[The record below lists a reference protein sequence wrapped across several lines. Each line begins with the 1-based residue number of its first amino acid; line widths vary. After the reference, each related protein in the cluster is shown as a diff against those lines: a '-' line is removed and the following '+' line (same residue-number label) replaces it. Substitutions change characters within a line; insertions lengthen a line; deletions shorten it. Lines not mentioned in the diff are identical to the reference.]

1 MQALREREYLQ
12 RLTRAAIVGAF
23 YAAVTLLTAPISF
36 GAIQCRVSEALTMLP
51 WLFPETGW
59 GLFAGCLIANI
70 LGSGNPL
77 DIVFGSLATLLS
89 AILTSHIRRK
99 GFAALPP
106 VILNGV
112 MVGAALGYAAAPE
125 AFWVSFPLIALEVV
139 LGEALAVF
147 ALGLPLV
154 SVLGRI
160 SYFRERARRRP

>member
-1 MQALREREYLQ
+1 MKDGEKLR
-12 RLTRAAIVGAF
+12 RLTRAAAVGAL

-59 GLFAGCLIANI
+59 GLFAGCLISNI

-89 AILTSHIRRK
+89 AILTSHVRK
-99 GFAALPP
+99 KALAALPP

-112 MVGAALGYAAAPE
+112 MVGAALSYAASPE
-125 AFWVSFPLIALEVV
+125 AFWVSFPLIALEVAA
-139 LGEALAVF
+139 GEALAVY

-154 SVLGRI
+154 SLLRRI
-160 SYFRERARRRP
+160 PYFRERARR

>member
-1 MQALREREYLQ
+1 MKEKENLN
-12 RLTRAAIVGAF
+12 RLTRTAVVGAL

-36 GAIQCRVSEALTMLP
+36 GAIQCRVSEALTILP

-89 AILTSHIRRK
+89 AILTSHIRKK
-99 GFAALPP
+99 GFAALSP
-106 VILNGV
+106 VILNGI
-112 MVGAALGYAAAPE
+112 MVGAALSYAASPD
-125 AFWVSFPLIALEVV
+125 AFWVSFPLISLEVAT
-139 LGEALAVF
+139 GEALAVF

-154 SVLGRI
+154 SILMRI
-160 SYFRERARRRP
+160 PYFRERTRKR